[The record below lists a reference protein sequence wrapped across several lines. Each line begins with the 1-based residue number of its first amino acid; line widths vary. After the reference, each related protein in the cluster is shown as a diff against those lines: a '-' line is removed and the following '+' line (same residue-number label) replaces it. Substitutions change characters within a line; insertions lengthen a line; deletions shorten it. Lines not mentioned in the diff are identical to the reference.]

1 MEKIILDCDPGHD
14 DAVAIMA
21 AVGSPEIDLL
31 AVTAVAGNQT
41 VEKTS
46 LNARKVLS
54 TIGAKGIP
62 VMKGMSLPLV
72 RPSIICPEIHGETGL
87 DGPKFAEPYVG
98 LDGRRAVQGII
109 DILLASDGG
118 ITVVATGPLTN
129 VAMAMRLEPEIIPKI
144 KKIVIMGGTYQLG
157 NITPAA
163 EFNIFADAEAAD
175 IVFKSGRPLYMM
187 TLDVTRKALVTKQV
201 LDKMRS
207 LNNCASELF
216 VELMEF
222 FAKTQKEVFGWDAPP
237 LHDPV
242 TIAYLIDPGCVVTKP
257 MHVDIELKSE
267 YCYGRTVC
275 DYCGILKKPSNAEVG
290 VDLDEEK
297 FWNTLYN
304 SLKSFSY

>member
-14 DAVAIMA
+14 DAVAIMM
-21 AVGSPEIDLL
+21 AVGSPKIDLL
-31 AVTAVAGNQT
+31 AVTTVAGNQT

-54 TIGAKGIP
+54 TIKAKGIP
-62 VMKGMSLPLV
+62 VMKGMSLPIV

-87 DGPKFAEPYVG
+87 DGPKFAKPDVE
-98 LDGRRAVQGII
+98 LDPRHAVKGII
-109 DILLASDGG
+109 DVLLASDGD

-129 VAMAMRLEPEIIPKI
+129 VAMAMRLEPKIIPKI

-175 IVFKSGRPLYMM
+175 IVFKAGRPVYMM
-187 TLDVTRKALVTKQV
+187 TLDVTRKALVTKEV
-201 LDKMRS
+201 LDMVRS
-207 LNNCASELF
+207 LHNCASKLF

-222 FAKTQKEVFGWDAPP
+222 FSKTQKEVFGWDAPP

-242 TIAYLIDPGCVVTKP
+242 TIAYLIDSDCVVTKP

-275 DYCGILKKPSNAEVG
+275 DYCGILKNPVNAEVG
-290 VDLDEEK
+290 VDLKKEK
-297 FWNTLYN
+297 FWNILCE
-304 SLKSFSY
+304 SLKSYS